1 MSTDNTEAK
10 KNPPSRGIAGIGM
23 FSQKKKEGEPILFD
37 SENLPNTTGSPTR
50 SANEAVPVSMQG
62 TPTDKQAARKPH
74 QTNDCARQVS
84 PAPAA
89 PPSIVEEVAP
99 EWLRRIR

>member
-37 SENLPNTTGSPTR
+37 SENLPHRNGPISHEIR
-50 SANEAVPVSMQG
+50 AALA
-62 TPTDKQAARKPH
+62 TD
-74 QTNDCARQVS
+74 
-84 PAPAA
+84 
-89 PPSIVEEVAP
+89 I
-99 EWLRRIR
+99 LYI